1 MIFKIS
7 KKNKDD
13 IQKKI
18 SKDKKSVRITMAIG
32 KWILIIGVS
41 SSLIYLALNILIP
54 SWSMATVGGIYRKDY
69 EWPFLATVIVIG
81 CSTLINVFLRTLAMN
96 LASSNNTERIDEA
109 LILDNDILKYTF
121 RIIYQSNPK
130 DRNVITIPLNKIQEV
145 IYNDDKKS
153 LLFKGTFISDYVENY
168 GPNNSSSKT
177 AEEIDEMLI
186 YDYFKPSLLD
196 TLKEKGIRI
205 EEQGQNQWR

>member
-13 IQKKI
+13 IQKRI
-18 SKDKKSVRITMAIG
+18 SKDKKSVRITRAIG
-32 KWILIIGVS
+32 RWILIIGVS

-69 EWPFLATVIVIG
+69 EWTFSLVFIG
-81 CSTLINVFLRTLAMN
+81 IANSVFIYFCLRVLAMN

-130 DRNVITIPLNKIQEV
+130 DRNVIIMPLNKIREV
-145 IYNDDKKS
+145 SYNDDKKS

-168 GPNNSSSKT
+168 GPNNSSSET

-205 EEQGQNQWR
+205 EE

>member
-7 KKNKDD
+7 KKNKND

-18 SKDKKSVRITMAIG
+18 SKDKKSVRITRAIG
-32 KWILIIGVS
+32 RWILIIGIS

-54 SWSMATVGGIYRKDY
+54 SWSLATIGGVVKKNY
-69 EWPFLATVIVIG
+69 EWMLSVVLIG
-81 CSTLINVFLRTLAMN
+81 ISESVLIYYLLRVFAMK
-96 LASSNNTERIDEA
+96 LASSNNTERIDES
-109 LILDNDILKYTF
+109 LVLDNDILKYTF

-130 DRNVITIPLNKIQEV
+130 DRNVIIMPLNKIREV
-145 IYNDDKKS
+145 SYNDDKKS

-168 GPNNSSSKT
+168 GPNNSSSET

-196 TLKEKGIRI
+196 TLKEKGINI
-205 EEQGQNQWR
+205 QG

>member
-7 KKNKDD
+7 KKNKND
-13 IQKKI
+13 IQKRI
-18 SKDKKSVRITMAIG
+18 SKDKKSVRITRAIG

-54 SWSMATVGGIYRKDY
+54 SWNLETVRGVVKKNY
-69 EWPFLATVIVIG
+69 EWIFINVVTWIG
-81 CSTLINVFLRTLAMN
+81 SSTLIYVFLRTLAMN

-130 DRNVITIPLNKIQEV
+130 DRNVITIPINKIREV
-145 IYNDDKKS
+145 SYNDDKKS

-168 GPNNSSSKT
+168 GINNSSSET
-177 AEEIDEMLI
+177 AEEIDEMLV

-196 TLKEKGIRI
+196 ILKEKGIRI
-205 EEQGQNQWR
+205 EEQGQKQWR

>member
-7 KKNKDD
+7 KKNKND
-13 IQKKI
+13 IQKRI
-18 SKDKKSVRITMAIG
+18 SKDKKSVRITRAIG

-54 SWSMATVGGIYRKDY
+54 SWNLETVRGVVKKNY
-69 EWPFLATVIVIG
+69 EWIFINVVTWIG
-81 CSTLINVFLRTLAMN
+81 SSTLIYVFLRTLAMN
-96 LASSNNTERIDEA
+96 LASSNNIERIDEA

>member
-54 SWSMATVGGIYRKDY
+54 SWNLETVRGVVKKNY
-69 EWPFLATVIVIG
+69 EWIFINVVSWIG
-81 CSTLINVFLRTLAMN
+81 SSTLIYVFLRTLAMN

-130 DRNVITIPLNKIQEV
+130 DRNVITIPINKIREV
-145 IYNDDKKS
+145 SYNDDKKS

-168 GPNNSSSKT
+168 GINNSSSET
-177 AEEIDEMLI
+177 AEEIDEMLV

-196 TLKEKGIRI
+196 ILKEKGIRI
-205 EEQGQNQWR
+205 EEQGQKQWR

>member
-7 KKNKDD
+7 KKNKND

-18 SKDKKSVRITMAIG
+18 SKDKKSVRITRAIG

-54 SWSMATVGGIYRKDY
+54 SWNLETVRGVVKKNY
-69 EWPFLATVIVIG
+69 EWIFINVVTWIG
-81 CSTLINVFLRTLAMN
+81 SSTLIYVFLRTLAMN
-96 LASSNNTERIDEA
+96 LASSNNTERIDES

-130 DRNVITIPLNKIQEV
+130 DRNVITIPLNKIREV
-145 IYNDDKKS
+145 SYNDDKKS

-196 TLKEKGIRI
+196 TLKEKGIRT